1 MPAPERDL
9 LRRLFDAAV
18 AAADPLL
25 VLAPHLPPPPAKG
38 RIVVVGFGKAA
49 AKMALAVERVWPD
62 RPLSG
67 LVVTTYGAD
76 LPDPPPDRRIPV
88 RFASHPVPDAAGA
101 AAARDILEAVRGL
114 SPDDLVIFL
123 VSSDGSS
130 LSTLPAPGLTL
141 EDLAAVNRA
150 LLGSGAPIGEMNCVR
165 KHLSAFSGGRLAVTA
180 RPARVV
186 TLAISDVPGD
196 DPAVIASGPTVPDPT
211 TFADARALVAHYGM
225 ALPPAAARH
234 LERAEEET
242 PKPGGPRIG
251 VATSAEGRGGEEGR

>member
-1 MPAPERDL
+1 
-9 LRRLFDAAV
+9 
-18 AAADPLL
+18 
-25 VLAPHLPPPPAKG
+25 
-38 RIVVVGFGKAA
+38 
-49 AKMALAVERVWPD
+49 
-62 RPLSG
+62 

-114 SPDDLVIFL
+114 SPDDLVLFL
-123 VSSDGSS
+123 VSGGGSS
-130 LSTLPAPGLTL
+130 LSTLPAAGLTL

-150 LLGSGAPIGEMNCVR
+150 LLASGAPIGEMNCVR
-165 KHLSAFSGGRLAVTA
+165 KHLRPSPGAVGGGAH
-180 RPARVV
+180 PARVV

-225 ALPPAAARH
+225 RLPDAAARH
-234 LERAEEET
+234 LERAEDET
-242 PKPGGPRIG
+242 PKPGDPAWP
-251 VATSAEGRGGEEGR
+251 ATSCA